1 MPDGL
6 ASLLT
11 GQPVMLLISLPLVA
25 GLVGWFTNWIA
36 IEMTFRPLRY
46 VGWRFL
52 HLGWQG
58 IVPAKA
64 GKMAGL
70 VVDHALSRLTSLSE
84 LFREL
89 QPELLAAHISDH
101 VNRDM
106 VSHIDD
112 VMYRHHPVLW
122 ETLPWLVKQRIYAR
136 IRRQVPMVVDGLIDE
151 LAENIEDLID
161 LRAMV
166 VRQLSANPALVV
178 RAFREVGA
186 SELHFVVRSG
196 LWFGLLFGVVQLA
209 VWLVW
214 PEPWLI
220 PLAGLLVGWV
230 TNWLALNLVFRP
242 LEPVRVGPLR
252 IQGLLLQHKAQV
264 SQRFARLVAD
274 EVLNLDNLLQE
285 IMQGPHADRSR
296 AIIRRH
302 LAPILDNNLVQ
313 ATLQFAL
320 GSEGQAQLRQQV
332 VEHVMSFS
340 LHSLTDSRFHHER
353 SRMIEELLQRRMLA
367 MSNADFQNVLRPA
380 FKEDEWILIALGA
393 ALGGVAGVLQMLLA

>member
-1 MPDGL
+1 MQDWLPAFLSGPQTGL
-6 ASLLT
+6 LL
-11 GQPVMLLISLPLVA
+11 SLPLVA
-25 GLVGWFTNWIA
+25 ALVGWFTNWIA

-46 VGWRFL
+46 MGWRFL

-70 VVDHALSRLTSLSE
+70 VVDHALTRLTSLSE

-101 VNRDM
+101 LNRDM

-112 VMYRHHPVLW
+112 VMYRHHPVFW
-122 ETLPWLVKQRIYAR
+122 ESLPWLVKQRIHAR
-136 IRRQVPMVVDGLIDE
+136 IRRQVPVVVDGIVDE

-161 LRAMV
+161 LRSMV

-196 LWFGLLFGVVQLA
+196 LWFGLLFGCVQLA
-209 VWLVW
+209 VWLIW

-220 PLAGLLVGWV
+220 PIAGLLVGWV

-242 LEPVRVGPLR
+242 LEPVRIGPFR
-252 IQGLLLQHKAQV
+252 IQGLFLQHKAQV
-264 SQRFARLVAD
+264 AQRFAALVAD
-274 EVLNLDNLLQE
+274 EVLTLDNLLQE
-285 IMQGPHADRSR
+285 IMQGPQADRSR

-302 LAPILDNNLVQ
+302 LTPVLDNNLVQ
-313 ATLQFAL
+313 AVVQFAI
-320 GSEGQAQLRQQV
+320 GAEGQAQLRQQV
-332 VEHVMSFS
+332 LGHVMSLS
-340 LHSLTDSRFHHER
+340 LHSLAEPRFHHER
-353 SRMIEELLQRRMLA
+353 SRMIENLLYRRMLA